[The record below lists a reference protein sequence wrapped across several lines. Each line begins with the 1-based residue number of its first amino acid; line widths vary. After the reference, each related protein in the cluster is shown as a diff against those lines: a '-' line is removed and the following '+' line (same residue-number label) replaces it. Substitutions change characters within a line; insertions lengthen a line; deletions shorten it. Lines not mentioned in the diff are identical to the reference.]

1 MMNTN
6 TFGLKNK
13 EKGRILFF
21 LGSVLIAALYIW
33 RLRYGN
39 AELDEAFYMTIPF
52 RMLKGD
58 TLLMDEWHVTQLSGF
73 LLTPFMA
80 LQRLLVGSMEGVALN
95 FRIFWLIE
103 HLAVMTLVYFLLE
116 KRARFAAA
124 AAAWI
129 YGLFT
134 PFGIMALSYNSMG
147 VDAVFLLAVLFYLG
161 HCSAA
166 ADIFKGF
173 LLAVMVLCNPYTLGI
188 YAALMLL
195 ALVHGILRRQT
206 QLSGI
211 HVLRWHLGIL
221 ILLIPFT
228 VHVLSGMDSVSALM
242 AQLRHILY
250 DPAHGKKEF
259 FSSSLQ
265 WIKSVQKWNPEF
277 FRAYTPLL
285 LAGLIIR
292 RWRPGILSAIMLLCA
307 YYVLR
312 DARYFMY
319 IWDGNSMVL
328 FACFAGAAAFLF
340 SEKKELRALLCV
352 FALPFCY
359 ALCINMA
366 SNQALRSVLSA
377 FMPACCL
384 SMILLED
391 YCRAHTAMIR
401 CAKLRIPYLAAA
413 AVLALCVQLSAQS
426 YIRLFQVFWE
436 WEPPRAMTAS
446 IEEGPLKGIATTPQK
461 KSEYERLC
469 REIEQ
474 LGNLENKQIAF
485 FQSVPIGFLIADA
498 QMGSPSAW
506 MEFDNLRDERLA
518 AYYQLNPQNKP
529 DILFVDRL
537 SLNEWSE
544 EQYAGYAAENG
555 YMIERSNDR
564 CVVMLR
570 K

>member
-1 MMNTN
+1 M
-6 TFGLKNK
+6 FEQKNRSK
-13 EKGRILFF
+13 TRLVFF
-21 LGSVLIAALYIW
+21 LGAVLIAALYGW

-39 AELDEAFYMTIPF
+39 AELDEAFYMTVPF

-80 LQRLLVGSMEGVALN
+80 LQRLLVGSLEGVALN

-103 HLAVMTLVYFLLE
+103 HLTVMTLVYFLLE
-116 KRARFAAA
+116 KRACFAAA

-147 VDAVFLLAVLFYLG
+147 VDAVFLLAILFYLG

-166 ADIFKGF
+166 ADVLKGF
-173 LLAVMVLCNPYTLGI
+173 LLAVMVLCNPYTLGL

-195 ALVHGILRRQT
+195 TLAHGIFRRQT

-242 AQLRHILY
+242 TQLRYILY
-250 DPAHGKKEF
+250 DPAHERKEF
-259 FSSSLQ
+259 VSSSLR
-265 WIKSVQKWNPEF
+265 WIRSVQKWNPEF
-277 FRAYTPLL
+277 FRVYAPLL

-292 RWRPGILSAIMLLCA
+292 RARPAVLSMIMLLCA

-340 SEKKELRALLCV
+340 SQKKELRALLCV
-352 FALPFCY
+352 FALPFGY

-366 SNQALRSVLSA
+366 SNQALRSVLCG

-384 SMILLED
+384 SMVLLED
-391 YCRAHTAMIR
+391 YCRAHAVMIR
-401 CAKLRIPYLAAA
+401 WGNLRMPYLAAA

-446 IEEGPLKGIATTPQK
+446 IESGPLKGIATTPQK

-469 REIEQ
+469 QEIEQ
-474 LGNLENKQIAF
+474 LGALENKQIAF
-485 FQSVPIGFLIADA
+485 FQSVPTGFLIADA

-506 MEFDNLRDERLA
+506 MEFDDLRDERLT
-518 AYYQLNPQNKP
+518 AYYQLNPQNRP

-537 SLNEWSE
+537 SLDTWSE
-544 EQYAGYAAENG
+544 EQYAAYADEHGYS
-555 YMIERSNDR
+555 IERSNDR